1 MKFIILTLSHVKEH
15 KAYVQ
20 YILLNKL
27 GKYNTFYNGDFQK
40 MKYWP
45 WEYRQIFGEYIYI
58 EYLNPQEC

>member
-1 MKFIILTLSHVKEH
+1 MSKNTK
-15 KAYVQ
+15 YVQ

-40 MKYWP
+40 IKYWP